1 MEANFF
7 RKRREVRMALTKG
20 QVLVQLV
27 RTKEGRI
34 LCGIFRL
41 SICSVIVTSSAVW
54 MRAETILIFCG
65 AMPLKPSI
73 QMREWRIMSDL
84 GISCARRSKR
94 LLHN

>member
-34 LCGIFRL
+34 LCGIFRPVHL
-41 SICSVIVTSSAVW
+41 QRHRDFFCRMDEGGNDIDFLRRHAVE
-54 MRAETILIFCG
+54 AVDPD
-65 AMPLKPSI
+65 A
-73 QMREWRIMSDL
+73 
-84 GISCARRSKR
+84 
-94 LLHN
+94 